1 MGEVGPPPEHVCAR
15 APPPPPPR
23 KAVAPVAG
31 PWPLAAF
38 AIMESVATK
47 AKPKAKADGKAKA
60 KSDGKPK
67 APRSIWNGWLSWG
80 TVNVPVKLFS
90 SVESKTVQFNQLHAK
105 DGARIKQKR
114 LNPRTGDEVPF
125 DRIVRGYEIAP
136 GKWVVLSKEE
146 AQVADGKRAKVID
159 IEDFVADEQ
168 IDPVYYDHAYYV
180 GPQEGGE
187 HAYAVVMKALERA
200 GKVGI
205 GRFVLRSRE
214 QVVALRPH
222 DGALSLT
229 TMRFHD
235 EVVEPDDVDA
245 EKPKKAPGDREIEM
259 AAKLVESLAAEFEP
273 TKYTDTY
280 REAVLELIERKAGG
294 EEIEAA
300 KPEPAEPPD
309 DLLAALEASLSG
321 GGKD

>member
-1 MGEVGPPPEHVCAR
+1 MNR
-15 APPPPPPR
+15 
-23 KAVAPVAG
+23 
-31 PWPLAAF
+31 
-38 AIMESVATK
+38 VATK
-47 AKPKAKADGKAKA
+47 AKSKSGSKAKPKA

-90 SVESKTVQFNQLHAK
+90 SVDSKTVSFNQLHAK

-114 LNPRTGDEVPF
+114 MNPKTGEEVPF

-136 GKWVVLSKEE
+136 GKWVVLTKEE
-146 AQVADGKRAKVID
+146 AQVADGARAKVID
-159 IEDFVADEQ
+159 IEDFVADEE
-168 IDPVYYDHAYYV
+168 IDPVYYDKPYYV

-200 GKVGI
+200 GKVGV

-214 QVVALRPH
+214 QLVALRPH
-222 DGALSLT
+222 DGILSLT

-235 EVVEPDDVDA
+235 EVVDPKDVDVD
-245 EKPKKAPGDREIEM
+245 EPKKAPGDREIEM
-259 AAKLVESLAAEFEP
+259 AAKLVESLSADFKP
-273 TKYTDTY
+273 TKYKDTY
-280 REAVLELIERKAGG
+280 REAVLELIERKANG
-294 EEIEAA
+294 EEIEL
-300 KPEPAEPPD
+300 PERAPVEEPD

-321 GGKD
+321 GGKS

>member
-1 MGEVGPPPEHVCAR
+1 MNH
-15 APPPPPPR
+15 
-23 KAVAPVAG
+23 
-31 PWPLAAF
+31 
-38 AIMESVATK
+38 VATK
-47 AKPKAKADGKAKA
+47 AKPKAGSKAKSDGKAKA
-60 KSDGKPK
+60 KPK

-90 SVESKTVQFNQLHAK
+90 SVEGKTVQFNQLHAK

-114 LNPRTGDEVPF
+114 INPRTGDEVPF

-146 AQVADGKRAKVID
+146 AQAADGNRAKVID
-159 IEDFVADEQ
+159 IEDFVADEE
-168 IDPVYYDHAYYV
+168 IDPVYYDHPYYV

-187 HAYAVVMKALERA
+187 HAYSVVMKALERA

-214 QVVALRPH
+214 QLVALRPH
-222 DGALSLT
+222 DGILSLT

-235 EVVEPDDVDA
+235 EVVEPDDVDV

-259 AAKLVESLAAEFEP
+259 AAKLVESLSAEFEP
-273 TKYTDTY
+273 TKYKDTY
-280 REAVLELIERKAGG
+280 REAVLELIERKAQG
-294 EEIEAA
+294 EEIELT
-300 KPEPAEPPD
+300 KPERAEAPD

-321 GGKD
+321 GGKS